1 MAQTNPNT
9 PINLKGAAPPTDDY
23 GIGAAPTGTTDD
35 TEAKFIGPGDSTLTS
50 SFRAKTPTP
59 YSYDI
64 PDSQSS
70 EYGFSGHT
78 SGATLIDTPPR
89 YAVGDQWKPMTE
101 SWAPERVADLQSQ
114 LVDAGLLDKTK
125 YQRGYWDS
133 SSANAYEKLLGY
145 SNASGLDDSTTLRN
159 IQQIKSKYGSTD
171 ESGPTRQPFISQ
183 RRDPEALKSL
193 LGAVSTRIMGAPLSP
208 EEEDRFVTTFND
220 MSDTAQ
226 RAAYTASGSG
236 LPGGPGGIDQE
247 IDPEAQAQKYLRET
261 HPKDIVRHDV
271 VDRFNQFQSLLSKYS

>member
-1 MAQTNPNT
+1 MAQTNPIT
-9 PINLKGAAPPTDDY
+9 PINLKGVPAADDYGVGAPPTS
-23 GIGAAPTGTTDD
+23 TTDD

-78 SGATLIDTPPR
+78 SGTTLVDTPPR

-101 SWAPERVADLQSQ
+101 SWRSEDVADLQSQ

-125 YQRGYWDS
+125 YQRGFWDAT
-133 SSANAYEKLLGY
+133 SANAYEKLLGY
-145 SNASGLDDSTTLRN
+145 ANASGLDDSTTLRN
-159 IQQIKSKYGSTD
+159 IKQIKSKYGSTD
-171 ESGPTRQPFISQ
+171 STQTRQPFISQ

-193 LGAVSTRIMGAPLSP
+193 LGAVSSRIMGAPLSP

-236 LPGGPGGIDQE
+236 LAGGPGGIDQE
-247 IDPEAQAQKYLRET
+247 VDPEAQAQKYLRET

-271 VDRFNQFQSLLSKYS
+271 VDRFNQFQSLLSKYA